1 MIYLATGVFIV
12 WLAGLYFLAGR
23 SRDEVRLAL
32 DNHVPDARSSD
43 FRHFGFRRLAS
54 NIDPEQLTEAGRAH
68 LKRAVRIEK
77 IMLHW
82 MIDGFLFVV
91 LSLFVRMP

>member
-1 MIYLATGVFIV
+1 MIYLATGVFVV

-23 SRDEVRLAL
+23 SRDNIRLAL
-32 DNHVPDARSSD
+32 DNRAPDARPSD
-43 FRHFGFRRLAS
+43 FRRCGFRKLAS
-54 NIDPEQLTEAGRAH
+54 NIDPAQLTEAGRVH
-68 LKRAVRIEK
+68 LKRAIRAER

-91 LSLFVRMP
+91 LSLFVKLP